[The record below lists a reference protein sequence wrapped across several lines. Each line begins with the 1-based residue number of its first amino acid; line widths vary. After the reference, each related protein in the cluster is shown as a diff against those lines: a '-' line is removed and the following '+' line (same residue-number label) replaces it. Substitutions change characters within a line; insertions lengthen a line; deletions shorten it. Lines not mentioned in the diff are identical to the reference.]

1 MFNEINISF
10 LLILE
15 FKTEILLI
23 IEEDTCAS
31 NFFKGRNL
39 NKKINSNFLMIK
51 L

>member
-31 NFFKGRNL
+31 NFFRN
-39 NKKINSNFLMIK
+39 NEHIEYNV
-51 L
+51 